1 MVWDQERICFLDK
14 AVREGFLK
22 EEALKL
28 MIAMQTQPF

>member
-1 MVWDQERICFLDK
+1 MVWDRERICFLDK

-28 MIAMQTQPF
+28 MIMMRTQPF